1 MSEDANAAPN
11 RPSKSLDSVTRVHDV
26 VVGLEVGVF
35 EDAISFLQALESS
48 EKDLGPGKH
57 QESEALAPLTRRTA
71 MQTLRLGLRFA
82 RHGYERSQAEG
93 ARDFKRYEVYAC
105 MSAREREHLAEA
117 LSGSVADR
125 VLDLLVLEMLEE

>member
-11 RPSKSLDSVTRVHDV
+11 RPSESLDSVTRVHDV

-35 EDAISFLQALESS
+35 EDAISFLQALESR
-48 EKDLGPGKH
+48 EEDPGLGEH
-57 QESEALAPLTRRTA
+57 NESDSLAPLTRRTA
-71 MQTLRLGLRFA
+71 LATLRLGLRFA

-117 LSGSVADR
+117 LSGSVVDP
-125 VLDLLVLEMLEE
+125 VLDLLVLEMLED